1 MRILV
6 DYRPAVRA
14 RTGVGEYIRQLVQA
28 YTSTHQD
35 DVAILT
41 SSWKDRPPPTLAREL
56 GARVIDRR
64 VPVAVLNYL
73 WHRAEWPPVEWLA
86 GDVDVVLAAHPLLIP
101 ARRAAQMVTIHDL
114 FFLDHPELTRG
125 EIKRDYAALVAD
137 DARRADAVV
146 TSTPRTQR
154 LITERLGVPA
164 ERVYCCPPGAPTW
177 QTLGRGPNVP
187 DEGYVLLLGTLEA
200 RKNVG
205 VILDAFTT
213 LADRGSTARLRMAG
227 SATPDAADWLARA
240 TQEPLARCVEYV
252 GYVTDDQRE
261 RLYSGARA
269 LVLPSLDEGFGLT
282 ALEAMSA
289 GVPVLASN
297 RGSLPDVVGTGGL
310 LLEPSDA
317 EAWASAI
324 DRVTTDAAWARELA
338 CAGLERAKAFTWA
351 GAAARLRQACTDA
364 VARRGT
370 SGRR

>member
-1 MRILV
+1 MEILV
-6 DYRPAVRA
+6 DYRPALRA
-14 RTGVGEYIRQLVQA
+14 RTGVGEYMRQLTRA
-28 YTSTHQD
+28 YASTHQD

-41 SSWKDRPPPTLAREL
+41 SSWKDRPPPTLAHEL
-56 GARVIDRR
+56 GVRVIDRR

-125 EIKRDYAALVAD
+125 EIKRDYAALAED
-137 DARRADAVV
+137 HARRADAIV
-146 TSTPRTQR
+146 TPSPKTER
-154 LITERLGVPA
+154 LIIERLGVPA

-177 QTLGRGPNVP
+177 QTLGHGPNVP
-187 DEGYVLLLGTLEA
+187 EAGYVLLLGTLEA

-205 VILDAFTT
+205 IILDAFAS
-213 LADRGSTARLRMAG
+213 LARRGSKAQLRMAG
-227 SATPDAADWLARA
+227 RTTPDAAAWLARA
-240 TQEPLARCVEYV
+240 AREPLARSVEYV

-269 LVLPSLDEGFGLT
+269 LVLPSLDEGFGFT

-310 LLEPSDA
+310 LLEPTDA

-324 DRVTTDAAWARELA
+324 DRVTTDAAWAHGLA

-364 VARRGT
+364 VARRRT